1 MPGCPPSCPVTHIGY
16 IVAGKMSCKFE
27 DGSVECYEAG
37 QSYFVPPGHIPT
49 IIEDVTAVEFSPEA
63 HKQIEQLAK

>member
-1 MPGCPPSCPVTHIGY
+1 
-16 IVAGKMSCKFE
+16 MSCKFE

-37 QSYFVPPGHIPT
+37 QSYFVPPGHIPS